1 MRKMAMVT
9 AAVLGLSLTPAFAAM
24 DAQEFV
30 DKAYIGGMFETQSSR
45 MALHLSGN
53 PQVRDFARRMIAEH
67 GKANAELKTIAEG
80 ADLKLPTTLD
90 PGRQENLDALKAAGD
105 AFPGRYVALQQQ
117 DHRDT
122 IALFERYAAEG
133 GNPQLKSF
141 ARQVLPT
148 LKQHQTAIDAIAAS
162 KPTD

>member
-30 DKAYIGGMFETQSSR
+30 DKAYIGGMFETQTSR

-53 PQVRDFARRMIAEH
+53 PQVRDFAHEMIADH

-80 ADLKLPTTLD
+80 ADLKLPTSLD
-90 PGRQENLDALKAAGD
+90 PRHQDDLDALKSAGA
-105 AFPGRYVALQQQ
+105 AFPGRYVAMQQK

-133 GNPQLKSF
+133 TNPQLKGF

-148 LKQHQTAIDAIAAS
+148 LKQHQAEIDAIAATH
-162 KPTD
+162 PTD